1 MKLMYERLETSRAQR
16 ILWLFEELKVPH
28 QLKTYRRT
36 KGRFAPAELKD
47 VHPLGKSPVVTIEV
61 PGREPLILA
70 ESASI
75 VEYIC

>member
-1 MKLMYERLETSRAQR
+1 MYERLELSRAQR
-16 ILWLFEELKVPH
+16 ILWLLEELKVPYE
-28 QLKTYRRT
+28 LKTYKRT
-36 KGRFAPAELKD
+36 KERFAPAELKD

-61 PGREPLILA
+61 PGRDPLVMA